1 MATIV
6 ITGANRGI
14 GLELAKQYQTRR
26 DHVIATVREA
36 SAELSGADIETIE
49 GVDVTDDAS
58 VERLAAALEGRDI
71 DVLIN
76 NAGILLA
83 RETIEDLNW
92 DEIRQQFE
100 VNTLGPMRVTRA
112 LLPHLKDGG
121 KIAIVSSRVGSIA
134 DNTTGGRYG
143 YRISKTAVNMAGVC
157 LAHDL
162 RDRGIAVVLLHP
174 GYVRTGLTGM
184 NGDIDADESAR
195 GLIARIDE
203 TNMERTGTFWHANGS
218 ELPW

>member
-14 GLELAKQYQTRR
+14 GLELAKQYQARR
-26 DHVIATVREA
+26 DHVIAAVREA

-58 VERLAAALEGRDI
+58 VERLVAALEGRDI

-92 DEIRQQFE
+92 DGIRQQFE

-184 NGDIDADESAR
+184 SGDIDADESAR

>member
-14 GLELAKQYQTRR
+14 GLELAKQYQARR
-26 DHVIATVREA
+26 DHVIAAVREA

-58 VERLAAALEGRDI
+58 VERLAAALEGHDI

-92 DEIRQQFE
+92 DGIRQQFE

-112 LLPHLKDGG
+112 LLPRLKDGG

>member
-1 MATIV
+1 MATVV

-14 GLELAKQYQTRR
+14 GLELAKQCQARG
-26 DHVIATVREA
+26 DHVIAAVRKA
-36 SAELSGADIETIE
+36 SDELSQEGIETHE
-49 GVDVTDDAS
+49 GVEVTDDAS
-58 VERLAAALEGRDI
+58 IAKFATTLEGRHI

-92 DEIRQQFE
+92 DGMRRQFE
-100 VNTLGPMRVTRA
+100 INTLGPMRVTRA
-112 LLPHLKDGG
+112 LLPQFKSGG
-121 KIAIVSSRVGSIA
+121 KIAILSSRVGSIA

-174 GYVRTGLTGM
+174 GYVRTGLTDM
-184 NGDIDADESAR
+184 NGDIDPDESAR

-203 TNMERTGTFWHANGS
+203 TTMERTGTFWHANGS

>member
-14 GLELAKQYQTRR
+14 GLELAKQCQARG
-26 DHVIATVREA
+26 DQVIAAVREA
-36 SAELSGADIETIE
+36 SDELSKA
-49 GVDVTDDAS
+49 GVEIHDGIDVTDDQSVDGFAAS
-58 VERLAAALEGRDI
+58 LKGRDV
-71 DVLIN
+71 DVLIS

-83 RETIEDLNW
+83 RENIEDLNW
-92 DEIRQQFE
+92 DGIRQQFE
-100 VNTLGPMRVTRA
+100 VNTLGPMRISRA
-112 LLPHLKDGG
+112 LLPNMKDGG

-134 DNTTGGRYG
+134 DNDSGGRYG
-143 YRISKTAVNMAGVC
+143 YRISKCAVNMAGVC

-162 RDRGIAVVLLHP
+162 RDRGITVVLLHP
-174 GYVRTGLTGM
+174 GYVRTGLTNM
-184 NGDIDADESAR
+184 NGNIEPDESAR

-203 TNMERTGTFWHANGS
+203 TTMDHTGTFWHADGT

>member
-1 MATIV
+1 MATV
-6 ITGANRGI
+6 LITGANRGI
-14 GLELAKQYQTRR
+14 GLEMAKQCRAR
-26 DHVIATVREA
+26 GDHVIAAVRTA
-36 SAELSGADIETIE
+36 SDELTESGVEIHENLEVI
-49 GVDVTDDAS
+49 DDGS
-58 VERLAAALEGRDI
+58 VAKLAATLEGRNI

-83 RETIEDLNW
+83 RENIEDLNW
-92 DEIRQQFE
+92 DGIRLQFE
-100 VNTLGPMRVTRA
+100 VNTLGPIRVSKA
-112 LLPHLKDGG
+112 LLPLIKSGG
-121 KIAIVSSRVGSIA
+121 KIAILSSRVGSIA
-134 DNTTGGRYG
+134 DNTSGGRYG

-174 GYVRTGLTGM
+174 GYVRTGMTNM
-184 NGDIDADESAR
+184 NGDIDPDEAAR

-203 TNMERTGTFWHANGS
+203 TTLERTGTFWHANGT

>member
-14 GLELAKQYQTRR
+14 GLELAKQYQARR
-26 DHVIATVREA
+26 DHVIAVVREA

-112 LLPHLKDGG
+112 LLPCLKDGG

>member
-1 MATIV
+1 MATVV

-14 GLELAKQYQTRR
+14 GLELARQCQARG
-26 DHVIATVREA
+26 DHVIAAVRHT
-36 SAELSGADIETIE
+36 SPELSELDIETHQ
-49 GVDVTDDAS
+49 GVDVTDDES
-58 VERLAAALEGRDI
+58 VAQLAGALEGRDI

-92 DEIRQQFE
+92 DGIRQQFE
-100 VNTLGPMRVTRA
+100 VNTLGPMRITKA
-112 LLPHLKDGG
+112 LLPFMSSGG
-121 KIAIVSSRVGSIA
+121 KIAILSSRVGSIA
-134 DNTTGGRYG
+134 DNTSGGRYG
-143 YRISKTAVNMAGVC
+143 YRISKVAVNMAGVC

-162 RDRGIAVVLLHP
+162 HDRGIAVVLLHP

-184 NGDIDADESAR
+184 NGEIDPDEAAR

-203 TNMERTGTFWHANGS
+203 TTLERSGTFWHANGS

>member
-6 ITGANRGI
+6 ITGANKGI
-14 GLELAKQYQTRR
+14 GLAMAEQLSERGDT
-26 DHVIATVREA
+26 VIAACRKT
-36 SAELSGADIETIE
+36 SAGLDASGAEVIE
-49 GVDVTDDAS
+49 GIDVTDDGLVA
-58 VERLAAALEGRDI
+58 RLVSALDGRHI

-76 NAGILLA
+76 NAGILT
-83 RETIEDLNW
+83 REGLDNLDW
-92 DEIRQQFE
+92 DAMRRQYEI
-100 VNTLGPMRVTRA
+100 NTLGPLRVTEA
-112 LLPHLKDGG
+112 LLPNMSSGAKV
-121 KIAIVSSRVGSIA
+121 AIVSSRVGSIA
-134 DNTTGGRYG
+134 DNSSGGMYG

-174 GYVRTGLTGM
+174 GYVRTELTGM
-184 NGDIDADESAR
+184 GGDIDPDEAAS

-203 TNMERTGTFWHANGS
+203 TTLERSGTFWHANGA

>member
-14 GLELAKQYQTRR
+14 GLELAKQYQSRG
-26 DHVIATVREA
+26 DHVIAAVREA
-36 SAELSGADIETIE
+36 SAELSGTDIETIE
-49 GVDVTDDAS
+49 GIDVTDDGSLA
-58 VERLAAALEGRDI
+58 RLAAALEGRDI

-83 RETIEDLNW
+83 RETIEDLDW
-92 DEIRQQFE
+92 DGIRRQFE
-100 VNTLGPMRVTRA
+100 VNTLGPLRVTRA
-112 LLPHLKDGG
+112 LLPRLKDGG

-134 DNTTGGRYG
+134 DNTSGGRYG

-162 RDRGIAVVLLHP
+162 RDRAIAVVLLHP

>member
-14 GLELAKQYQTRR
+14 GLALARQFQARG
-26 DHVIATVREA
+26 DHVIAAVRA
-36 SAELSGADIETIE
+36 SSTKLSGSGIETIE
-49 GVDVTDDAS
+49 GVEVTDDDSVTQLAS
-58 VERLAAALEGRDI
+58 ALEGRDI

-83 RETIEDLNW
+83 RESIEDLDW
-92 DEIRQQFE
+92 DGIRQQFE
-100 VNTLGPMRVTRA
+100 VNTLGPMRVSRA
-112 LLPHLKDGG
+112 LLPCMGNG
-121 KIAIVSSRVGSIA
+121 AKIAIVSSRVGSIA
-134 DNTTGGRYG
+134 DNTSGGRYG

-162 RDRGIAVVLLHP
+162 RTRGIAVVLLHP

-184 NGDIDADESAR
+184 NGDIDPDESAR

-203 TNMERTGTFWHANGS
+203 TTMERTGTFWHANGT

>member
-14 GLELAKQYQTRR
+14 GLELARQCQTRGDR
-26 DHVIATVREA
+26 VIAAVREA
-36 SAELSGADIETIE
+36 SKELSEAGVETIE
-49 GVDVTDDAS
+49 GIEVTDDTS
-58 VERLAAALEGRDI
+58 VAKLAAQLEGRDI
-71 DVLIN
+71 DILIN

-83 RETIEDLNW
+83 RETIDDLNW
-92 DEIRQQFE
+92 DDIRLQFE
-100 VNTLGPMRVTRA
+100 VNTLGPLRVSRA
-112 LLPHLKDGG
+112 LLPCMSNGG

-143 YRISKTAVNMAGVC
+143 YRISKTAVNMGGVC
-157 LAHDL
+157 LAHEV
-162 RDRGIAVVLLHP
+162 RERGIAVVLLHP

-184 NGDIDADESAR
+184 NGEIDPDESAR

-203 TNMERTGTFWHANGS
+203 TTMERTGTFWHANGT

>member
-14 GLELAKQYQTRR
+14 GLELAKQCQARG
-26 DHVIATVREA
+26 DQVIAAVREA
-36 SAELSGADIETIE
+36 SDELSSA
-49 GVDVTDDAS
+49 GVEIHDGIDVTDDAS
-58 VERLAAALEGRDI
+58 VDGFAASLKGRDV
-71 DVLIN
+71 DVLIS

-83 RETIEDLNW
+83 RENIEDLNW
-92 DEIRQQFE
+92 DGIRQQFE
-100 VNTLGPMRVTRA
+100 VNTLGPMRISRA
-112 LLPHLKDGG
+112 LLPNMKDGG

-134 DNTTGGRYG
+134 DNDSGGRYG
-143 YRISKTAVNMAGVC
+143 YRISKCAVNMAGVC

-162 RDRGIAVVLLHP
+162 RDRGITVVLLHP
-174 GYVRTGLTGM
+174 GYVRTGLTNM
-184 NGDIDADESAR
+184 NGNIEPDESAR

-203 TNMERTGTFWHANGS
+203 TTMDHTGTFWHADGT

>member
-14 GLELAKQYQTRR
+14 GLELAKQYQSRG
-26 DHVIATVREA
+26 DHVIAAVREA
-36 SAELSGADIETIE
+36 SAELSGSDIETIE

-58 VERLAAALEGRDI
+58 IARLAAALEGRDI
-71 DVLIN
+71 DLLIN

-83 RETIEDLNW
+83 RETIEDLDW
-92 DEIRQQFE
+92 DGIRRQFE
-100 VNTLGPMRVTRA
+100 VNALGPLRVTRA
-112 LLPHLKDGG
+112 LLPRLKDGG

-134 DNTTGGRYG
+134 DNTSGGRYG

-162 RDRGIAVVLLHP
+162 RDRAIAVVLLHP

-203 TNMERTGTFWHANGS
+203 TNMERTGTFWHANGT